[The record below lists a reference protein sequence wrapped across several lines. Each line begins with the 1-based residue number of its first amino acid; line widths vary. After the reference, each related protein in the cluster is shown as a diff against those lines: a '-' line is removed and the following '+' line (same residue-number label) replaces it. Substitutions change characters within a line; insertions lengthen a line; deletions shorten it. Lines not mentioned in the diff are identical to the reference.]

1 MAISCSA
8 FADYIA
14 RKVEHLDDNIILSM
28 HPLDSQWV
36 GHVST
41 GRFPAE
47 QGIEHT
53 FDRFENVFPKLG
65 AWNDVQNASC
75 VGAPCDPDS
84 HKIGLGFTRDSYKL
98 QQTSYETDLFCWDLI
113 LSADRATQQFAHF
126 VRVLRRIS
134 TIVWSY
140 RFRTEALRIAK
151 YRWVL
156 SNNGLTACNA
166 TWNAAMT
173 RLTLTPVTAGQS
185 SIPASK
191 LGARH
196 LQRRVDPQIR
206 AGAEGPTINK
216 NMQPMLELVT
226 NMDTVWNLVEGDSNL
241 TDHWRFQQFT
251 DAAKYYKYGWTGSVG
266 NFGLRADAF
275 SLRFNVVSSSAAST
289 VLEVVYPYTNIAA
302 TEGIKEDVNTD
313 YDNARVQADFIWHRK
328 AMTSL
333 VRDAKAINPE
343 MPFAARDFAGKWQFV
358 MDNLTCGTSWVSAT
372 EDGDADVEVP
382 IPVNNERRNKGKF
395 ITDFGGAIKAEYPEL
410 AEVFISL
417 REPACIVDVPTCAD
431 DPGYPEQEYE
441 SKNAECSTTDV
452 VIVQTPIINTYTA
465 GTPTYEVPANSIL
478 CNGMEIVHSAITGS
492 TSIALLVVEL
502 NLKLA
507 AMGTWTD
514 TGTTITL
521 TGPNCT
527 SINIPWR
534 DTP

>member
-1 MAISCSA
+1 MAISCTA

-14 RKVEHLDDNIILSM
+14 RKVEHIDDNIIMSM

-47 QGIEHT
+47 QGVEHT

-65 AWNDVQNASC
+65 AWNDVQAASC
-75 VGAPCDPDS
+75 VGSPCDPTS

-151 YRWVL
+151 YRWVTA
-156 SNNGLTACNA
+156 NNTLVQA
-166 TWNAAMT
+166 NAAWNDDMT
-173 RLTLTPVTAGQS
+173 ELTLTPVVAGTDVMPT
-185 SIPASK
+185 SI

-206 AGAEGPTINK
+206 AGAEGGSIVK
-216 NMQPMLELVT
+216 NAQPMLELVT
-226 NMDTVWNLVEGDSNL
+226 HMESVWNLVEGDPIL
-241 TDHWRFQQFT
+241 ADHWRFNQFS
-251 DAAKYYKYGWTGSVG
+251 DAAKYYRYGWTGQVG
-266 NFGLRADAF
+266 NFGLRADAY
-275 SLRFNVVSSSAAST
+275 SLRFNVKSHVENGAV
-289 VLEVVYPYTNIAA
+289 VLQVVYPYTNIAA
-302 TEGIKEDVNTD
+302 TEGIKEDVNSD
-313 YDNARVQADFIWHRK
+313 YDNAPIQIDFIWHRK

-358 MDNLTCGTSWVSAT
+358 MDNLTCGTGT
-372 EDGDADVEVP
+372 DANGVEFP

-395 ITDFGGAIKAEYPEL
+395 ITDFGGAIRAEYPEL
-410 AEVFISL
+410 AEAFISL
-417 REPACIVDVPTCAD
+417 REPACIVDIPTCAE
-431 DPGYPEQEYE
+431 DPGYPEQSYE
-441 SKNAECSTTDV
+441 SANDACSEDDIS
-452 VIVQTPIINTYTA
+452 IVQVPIINS
-465 GTPTYEVPANSIL
+465 GTDTYEVAANSIK
-478 CNGMEIVHSAITGS
+478 CNGMAIVHAAITGS
-492 TSIALLVVEL
+492 TTVVLLVAEL
-502 NLKLA
+502 NEKLSA
-507 AMGTWTD
+507 LGTWTATD
-514 TGTTITL
+514 TNTTITL
-521 TGPNCT
+521 TGT
-527 SINIPWR
+527 SCSSLTIPWT
-534 DTP
+534 DEA